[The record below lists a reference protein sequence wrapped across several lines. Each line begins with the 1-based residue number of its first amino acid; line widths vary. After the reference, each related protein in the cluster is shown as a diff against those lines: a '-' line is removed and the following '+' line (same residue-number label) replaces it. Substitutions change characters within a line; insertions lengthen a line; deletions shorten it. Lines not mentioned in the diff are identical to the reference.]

1 MIDEP
6 IYETH
11 SMTSHNHVQV
21 QVQEPEQVQEQEPE
35 QVQVQEQE
43 REPAAKRS
51 RPGRIER
58 LKRQRDQLAAQNA
71 AMRTALAKIT
81 QLLLDTSREVRF
93 Q

>member
-11 SMTSHNHVQV
+11 SMTSHNHVHVQV
-21 QVQEPEQVQEQEPE
+21 QVQEPEQVQ
-35 QVQVQEQE
+35 VQE
-43 REPAAKRS
+43 REPAAKRR

>member
-21 QVQEPEQVQEQEPE
+21 QVQEPEQVQ
-35 QVQVQEQE
+35 VQVQE
-43 REPAAKRS
+43 REPAAKRR

>member
-1 MIDEP
+1 MVEP
-6 IYETH
+6 LYSTP
-11 SMTSHNHVQV
+11 SLDTDDVR
-21 QVQEPEQVQEQEPE
+21 EPEA
-35 QVQVQEQE
+35 
-43 REPAAKRS
+43 RTRKPAAKRR

-81 QLLLDTSREVRF
+81 QLLLDTSREVHF

>member
-1 MIDEP
+1 MVEP
-6 IYETH
+6 LYSTP
-11 SMTSHNHVQV
+11 SLDTDDVR
-21 QVQEPEQVQEQEPE
+21 EPEA
-35 QVQVQEQE
+35 
-43 REPAAKRS
+43 RTRKPAAKRR

-93 Q
+93 

>member
-1 MIDEP
+1 MVEP
-6 IYETH
+6 LYSTP
-11 SMTSHNHVQV
+11 SLDTDDVR
-21 QVQEPEQVQEQEPE
+21 EPEEQT
-35 QVQVQEQE
+35 
-43 REPAAKRS
+43 RKPAAKRR

>member
-21 QVQEPEQVQEQEPE
+21 QVQEPEQVQ
-35 QVQVQEQE
+35 VQE
-43 REPAAKRS
+43 REPAAKRR

>member
-1 MIDEP
+1 MIEP
-6 IYETH
+6 LYSTP
-11 SMTSHNHVQV
+11 SLDTDDVR
-21 QVQEPEQVQEQEPE
+21 EPEEQT
-35 QVQVQEQE
+35 
-43 REPAAKRS
+43 RKPAAKRR

-81 QLLLDTSREVRF
+81 QLLLDTSREVHF